1 MTEDFYC
8 DEVLS
13 GKTSVTKVLETE
25 HVLAYHHTKPFYPV
39 HIVAVPKKHILSLLT
54 MTEEEQPILFEL
66 LSVIQTVAQQI
77 TDEYGACRVLTNLG
91 NYQDSKHLH
100 WHIAYGDPL
109 SKGGNK

>member
-13 GKTSVTKVLETE
+13 GKTSVTKILETE

-54 MTEEEQPILFEL
+54 VTEEEQPILFEL
-66 LSVIQTVAQQI
+66 LSVIQIVAQQI